1 MAVRSRVGV
10 LLLLVA
16 LHSAYLMLSS
26 AFVSPPMT
34 QTRSRTP
41 AVAMQF
47 MQKDAWSGIPTAE
60 LGRFIRRAL
69 ARAWVWMWSRPT
81 EAPEQTGS
89 PISDFAIFGVGAL
102 LILFPFIM
110 AGPPPDNETEVFIQE
125 ASQSGLP
132 SQF

>member
-1 MAVRSRVGV
+1 
-10 LLLLVA
+10 
-16 LHSAYLMLSS
+16 
-26 AFVSPPMT
+26 
-34 QTRSRTP
+34 
-41 AVAMQF
+41 MQF
-47 MQKDAWSGIPTAE
+47 MQKDEPK
-60 LGRFIRRAL
+60 
-69 ARAWVWMWSRPT
+69 PT